1 MGWTMATRVFICWSG
16 DQSHQIAHAIKTLL
30 ENRIDRAKEEE
41 AIFVSDDVEKGVAG
55 FESLLTE
62 LTESAVGIV
71 CVTVESL
78 ASPWMH
84 FEAGA
89 LARKLA
95 TEPPPTDFLAAAA
108 AAGH

>member
-1 MGWTMATRVFICWSG
+1 MATRVFICWSG
-16 DQSHQIAHAIKTLL
+16 DQSHKIAHAIKTLL
-30 ENRIDRAKEEE
+30 ENRIDPAKEEK
-41 AIFVSDDVEKGVAG
+41 AIFVSDDVEKGVAW

-89 LARKLA
+89 PARETVTSA
-95 TEPPPTDFLAAAA
+95 PPTDV
-108 AAGH
+108 